1 MLEELLAPLKWVD
14 EQLLG
19 AYTWYAVKIEKETGM
34 DKFDL
39 AAKYNS
45 KAKWLFM
52 ANSGLCFGAEHPFF
66 GFSSLAL
73 SGINLF
79 EEKVL
84 NNLLRDHQDL
94 EARSRVKDTY
104 LESRRKEDRKVRL
117 PLMGLG
123 IVSTLIGFVE
133 IYNFL
138 SERDTTQFLEGVRG
152 IAEGYAWFS
161 WSSAAYIRSSDPK
174 LLDRESLWQ
183 KPTGGV
189 KEKQFPELK
198 PQPVPV
204 TTTNSLEGYLN

>member
-39 AAKYNS
+39 AAKYNL

-52 ANSGLCFGAEHPFF
+52 AHSGVSFGAEHPFS
-66 GFSSLAL
+66 GFTSLVL
-73 SGINLF
+73 SVVNLF

-84 NNLLRDHQDL
+84 
-94 EARSRVKDTY
+94 
-104 LESRRKEDRKVRL
+104 
-117 PLMGLG
+117 
-123 IVSTLIGFVE
+123 
-133 IYNFL
+133 YNFL

-152 IAEGYAWFS
+152 IAQGYAWFS
-161 WSSAAYIRSSDPK
+161 WSSAIYIRSSDPK

-183 KPTGGV
+183 KLT
-189 KEKQFPELK
+189 
-198 PQPVPV
+198 
-204 TTTNSLEGYLN
+204 